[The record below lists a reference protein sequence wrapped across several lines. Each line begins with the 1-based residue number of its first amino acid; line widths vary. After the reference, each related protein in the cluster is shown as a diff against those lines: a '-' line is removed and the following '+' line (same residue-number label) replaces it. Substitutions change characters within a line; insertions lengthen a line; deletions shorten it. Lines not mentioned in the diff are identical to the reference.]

1 MYVKLTRYKK
11 EGKHTHFFAFKDIE
25 GKITEHEFLGE
36 KTTGTQGKTN
46 HQLRSSLNIYPHDC
60 THSHTLA
67 YHCYKRLIIAFIITQ
82 I

>member
-36 KTTGTQGKTN
+36 KTTGTQ
-46 HQLRSSLNIYPHDC
+46 
-60 THSHTLA
+60 
-67 YHCYKRLIIAFIITQ
+67 
-82 I
+82 